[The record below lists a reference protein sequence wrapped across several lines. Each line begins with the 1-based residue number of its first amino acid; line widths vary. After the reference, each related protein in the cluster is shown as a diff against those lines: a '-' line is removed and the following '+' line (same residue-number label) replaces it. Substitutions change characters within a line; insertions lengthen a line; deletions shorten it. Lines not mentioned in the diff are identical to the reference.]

1 MRYRCTHSKF
11 CVCFKFVFF
20 CVWKIWFSQAWFFE
34 VSPLNL
40 EVFVEKESIKMGFP
54 YNCWGFP
61 FNFQWLMIPNQAH
74 VIFGFSIVNH
84 PVIEN
89 PPCLRKASNQ
99 VQGVMFQN
107 MIPEPKKKPTRGAGR
122 HAIAWRAITGI
133 AGWVYDYCA
142 VLFAICEW
150 DGELRTQ
157 LAVPFRALERV
168 NMIDSSLKIRR
179 VLCFNRF
186 RYLETSLPHGT
197 SWYVTLF
204 YMANLSKSPPF
215 VFRNCTWSTESTD
228 GSWGSPPPSKIELA
242 QITIW
247 LFNIAMENHHFIA
260 R

>member
-1 MRYRCTHSKF
+1 M
-11 CVCFKFVFF
+11 FVLSLFF
-20 CVWKIWFSQAWFFE
+20 FLCVWKIWFSQAWFFE

-133 AGWVYDYCA
+133 AGWFYDYCA

-157 LAVPFRALERV
+157 LAVPFRALERCEH
-168 NMIDSSLKIRR
+168 D
-179 VLCFNRF
+179 
-186 RYLETSLPHGT
+186 
-197 SWYVTLF
+197 W
-204 YMANLSKSPPF
+204 
-215 VFRNCTWSTESTD
+215 
-228 GSWGSPPPSKIELA
+228 
-242 QITIW
+242 
-247 LFNIAMENHHFIA
+247 
-260 R
+260 